1 MQACDRCHRR
11 KSRCDKQVPVCGPCL
26 KANVACVY
34 TDRSKEPTY
43 RKEVVERLERR
54 LRQCEAT
61 NRALAAR
68 LAAVS
73 QQNSNNNN
81 NNNNGNGS
89 EVSVSGQSPSSTSN
103 PDTSPGQGGG
113 RQQQRQRQQQ
123 QTKQEGD
130 NEVTDEVSFL
140 SLTAGGDRQFLGSG
154 SGVLFANLVRA
165 TVDAAPV
172 PISTPA
178 RASFTPRPSHS
189 DNPAHGGGGG
199 SVTFPLG
206 SPAGRPEGYQI
217 PPETFARDLHHAYFE
232 HDYLC
237 YPFLHRP
244 TVLAAF
250 EQIYSDPSVLDRDVY
265 SCFIFYMILAISSV
279 DYHKFDWQTRPDA
292 ENFHVVALSKL
303 TEVLQLGGIKPLQA
317 ILLLCQYRMRSPI
330 QDTSASMWHLVGV
343 ACRICIEQGLH
354 RESTYPP
361 RPSSDRMDVDSSS
374 SMIRAEVGR
383 RCFFCVIAMDRV
395 VSNTLGRP
403 FGIRLSDTNTAL
415 PDPKY
420 DLEVNPPE
428 SSFHPTTDCFSRTAL
443 FVHIVRYRI
452 ICGKILFSMDN
463 GQSTQQDSNEAS
475 ALSKRDS
482 LAAELEQWRH
492 DTASLSLPAVDLS
505 STIPGDRS
513 SFRAHEWYEL
523 LYYNALLMLY
533 RPSPALPAISSTVP
547 TAIQTIFTAAK
558 QSITLYA
565 HLHRSR
571 RINYTWITLH
581 AVFMAGLSYIY
592 AVGRHFRAKRR
603 LAMGGPAGV
612 MLDEDPSIIEIVNE
626 TRACSTV
633 LVAVSERWS
642 AIRHSHEVFHRLS
655 DAVLS
660 DAIELLNNPPSTT
673 TASGTQPVLS
683 PIKIGRMA
691 SPTSLPTSHLSPMAS
706 TGMDQWPLPDPNMSP
721 QLAVDSVLR
730 DCFRDLQHMNEY
742 SYGDDPICRLSQDW
756 LGEIGGMA
764 LDAVHVWGE

>member
-26 KANVACVY
+26 KASVACVY

-73 QQNSNNNN
+73 QRNNSSG
-81 NNNNGNGS
+81 NGNGS
-89 EVSVSGQSPSSTSN
+89 EVSVSGRSPSSTSN
-103 PDTSPGQGGG
+103 LDTSPDQGG
-113 RQQQRQRQQQ
+113 RQQQQQP
-123 QTKQEGD
+123 KQEGD
-130 NEVTDEVSFL
+130 NNEVTDEVSFL

-178 RASFTPRPSHS
+178 RASFTPRPSHPET
-189 DNPAHGGGGG
+189 PAHGGSG
-199 SVTFPLG
+199 SAFSLG
-206 SPAGRPEGYQI
+206 SPPPRSEGYQI
-217 PPETFARDLHHAYFE
+217 PPEPFARELHHAYFE

-250 EQIYSDPSVLDRDVY
+250 EQVYIDSSVLDRDVF

-361 RPSSDRMDVDSSS
+361 RQSPGQMDLDSSS
-374 SMIRAEVGR
+374 NTIRAEVGR
-383 RCFFCVIAMDRV
+383 RSFFCVIAMDRV

-403 FGIRLSDTNTAL
+403 FGIRLSDTDTAL

-428 SSFHPTTDCFSRTAL
+428 SSFHPTTDSFSRTAL

-463 GQSTQQDSNEAS
+463 GQTTQLDSNEAS

-492 DTASLSLPAVDLS
+492 DTASLNLPAVDLS

-533 RPSPALPAISSTVP
+533 RPSPALPAMSSTVP

-603 LAMGGPAGV
+603 LAMGGHAGT

-660 DAIELLNNPPSTT
+660 DAIELLNNPSSAMTS
-673 TASGTQPVLS
+673 SGTQPLLS
-683 PIKIGRMA
+683 PMKMGQMA
-691 SPTSLPTSHLSPMAS
+691 SPTSLPTSHLSPM
-706 TGMDQWPLPDPNMSP
+706 TGGLDQWPLPDASMSP

-730 DCFRDLQHMNEY
+730 DCFRDLQQMNEY

>member
-11 KSRCDKQVPVCGPCL
+11 KSRCDKQVPVCGPCR

-68 LAAVS
+68 LAAAQS
-73 QQNSNNNN
+73 ESSNA
-81 NNNNGNGS
+81 GNGS
-89 EVSVSGQSPSSTSN
+89 EVPASRQSPSLDASSS
-103 PDTSPGQGGG
+103 SPGQ
-113 RQQQRQRQQQ
+113 QQQ
-123 QTKQEGD
+123 QQQQGQRIQQQQQQQQPKQEGD

-178 RASFTPRPSHS
+178 RTAFTPRASHS
-189 DNPAHGGGGG
+189 ENPARGG
-199 SVTFPLG
+199 SIGSAFSIG
-206 SPAGRPEGYQI
+206 SPAAKSETYQI
-217 PPETFARDLHHAYFE
+217 PPEPFARDLHHAYFE

-244 TVLAAF
+244 TVLTAF
-250 EQIYSDPSVLDRDVY
+250 EQIYRDPSVLDRDVF

-354 RESTYPP
+354 RESTYPSRTP
-361 RPSSDRMDVDSSS
+361 SDRMETDSPSNTV
-374 SMIRAEVGR
+374 RAEVGR

-403 FGIRLSDTNTAL
+403 FGIRLSDTDTAL
-415 PDPKY
+415 PDPQY

-452 ICGKILFSMDN
+452 ICGKILFSMDS
-463 GQSTQQDSNEAS
+463 GQSGSQESNEAS
-475 ALSKRDS
+475 ALSKRDN

-533 RPSPALPAISSTVP
+533 RPSPALPAVSSTVP

-660 DAIELLNNPPSTT
+660 DAIELLNNPPQSTAT
-673 TASGTQPVLS
+673 AASGTQSLVS
-683 PIKIGRMA
+683 PMKMGPMA
-691 SPTSLPTSHLSPMAS
+691 SPTSLPTSHLSPMANA
-706 TGMDQWPLPDPNMSP
+706 GMDQWPIPDTSMSP